1 MILGDPLL
9 VFLVGFFGGVSA
21 EVLRWYGLRTADKLP
36 KYASSPLYWI
46 ASIVMALVSGMLPLF
61 YGLNSAIAVFHVG
74 ISTPI
79 ILKQMALSAP
89 KNR

>member
-1 MILGDPLL
+1 MVLGDSLS
-9 VFLVGFFGGVSA
+9 VFLVGLFGGVSG
-21 EVLRWYGLRTADKLP
+21 EVLRWYGLRTTDKLP
-36 KYASSPLYWI
+36 KYASSRVYWV
-46 ASIVMALVSGMLPLF
+46 ASVMMALISGALPLF

-79 ILKQMALSAP
+79 ILKQMAISAP